1 MSGQVQARLLEVVAA
16 LAEELHPGRAERV
29 QVGPDSRLDE
39 ELGFDSLSRVEL
51 LMRLERVFG
60 MTLPERLLATAETP
74 GDLLRAVRDAGR
86 PSGKRIEAAP
96 LPVAAGV
103 EGVPSTA
110 RTLGQVLEWH
120 LDRHPQRVHV
130 HLYESGDEVRAVTYE
145 ELYRG
150 AAEVAAGVQA
160 RGLLPGESVALML
173 PTSLDYL
180 HGFLG
185 ILLAGC
191 VPVPIYPPA
200 RPSQLEDHLRRHLGI
215 LGNARARLMIT
226 VPEAKMVAR
235 LLRAQV
241 DSLDTILTPEEL
253 KGSGSGFGGV
263 DVKPGDTAFLQYTS
277 GSTGQPKG
285 VVLSHADL
293 LSNIRAMG
301 EATRTNSRDVFVSW
315 LPLYHDMGLIG
326 AWLGSLYYA
335 MTLVLMS
342 PLAFLARPSRWLW
355 RIHRHRGTLSAA
367 PNFAYELCL
376 SKIADE
382 ELEGLDLGS
391 WRMAFNGAEPVSPA
405 TLRRFTARFSKYGFS
420 EQTLAPVYG
429 LAEAAVG
436 LAFPPPGRGP
446 LIDRVRREP
455 LLTLGEAL
463 PADSRER
470 DALEFVACG
479 QPLPGYQIRVVERKG
494 GRELPERREGLIEF
508 RGPSATSGYF
518 RNAAA
523 TRELFDG
530 DWLDTGD
537 LGYIAGGDLYL
548 TSRVKDLIIRGGRNL
563 YPYEAEEAV
572 GDLEGI
578 RKGCVALFGARDSAT
593 GTERLVLVA
602 ETREEEPSVRER
614 LRGEAMKR
622 AAEILGMP
630 PDEVI
635 IAPPHTVLK
644 TSSGKIRRSAMRE
657 LYEQGRLEKGA
668 PSVSRQLLRLVFS
681 SLGPRLRK
689 SRRRL
694 RDLAWAGRVHL
705 LFWILAP
712 LVWLAVLVL
721 PGVSLRWRLVR
732 GAARLLFGLA
742 GVPLRVEGLEH
753 LPQTGAMVVVSNHA
767 SYLDGVVLAAALPVE
782 PVFIAKAELRRQPIP
797 RLFLQRL
804 GALFVERRRHGEG
817 VESVQQ
823 AKALLRE
830 GRALLF
836 FAEGTLS
843 RAPGLLPFRM
853 GAFVTASETGAPV
866 VPVVIRGTR
875 SLLRGTSWF
884 PHRAAVRV
892 RVLPPLVPDGAG
904 WEAALQLRDRTRQRM
919 LGQLGEPDLE
929 GVTPADAGRIS

>member
-1 MSGQVQARLLEVVAA
+1 
-16 LAEELHPGRAERV
+16 
-29 QVGPDSRLDE
+29 
-39 ELGFDSLSRVEL
+39 
-51 LMRLERVFG
+51 
-60 MTLPERLLATAETP
+60 
-74 GDLLRAVRDAGR
+74 
-86 PSGKRIEAAP
+86 
-96 LPVAAGV
+96 
-103 EGVPSTA
+103 
-110 RTLGQVLEWH
+110 
-120 LDRHPQRVHV
+120 
-130 HLYESGDEVRAVTYE
+130 
-145 ELYRG
+145 
-150 AAEVAAGVQA
+150 
-160 RGLLPGESVALML
+160 
-173 PTSLDYL
+173 
-180 HGFLG
+180 
-185 ILLAGC
+185 
-191 VPVPIYPPA
+191 
-200 RPSQLEDHLRRHLGI
+200 
-215 LGNARARLMIT
+215 
-226 VPEAKMVAR
+226 
-235 LLRAQV
+235 
-241 DSLDTILTPEEL
+241 
-253 KGSGSGFGGV
+253 
-263 DVKPGDTAFLQYTS
+263 
-277 GSTGQPKG
+277 
-285 VVLSHADL
+285 
-293 LSNIRAMG
+293 
-301 EATRTNSRDVFVSW
+301 
-315 LPLYHDMGLIG
+315 
-326 AWLGSLYYA
+326 
-335 MTLVLMS
+335 
-342 PLAFLARPSRWLW
+342 
-355 RIHRHRGTLSAA
+355 
-367 PNFAYELCL
+367 
-376 SKIADE
+376 
-382 ELEGLDLGS
+382 
-391 WRMAFNGAEPVSPA
+391 
-405 TLRRFTARFSKYGFS
+405 
-420 EQTLAPVYG
+420 
-429 LAEAAVG
+429 
-436 LAFPPPGRGP
+436 
-446 LIDRVRREP
+446 
-455 LLTLGEAL
+455 
-463 PADSRER
+463 
-470 DALEFVACG
+470 
-479 QPLPGYQIRVVERKG
+479 VERKG